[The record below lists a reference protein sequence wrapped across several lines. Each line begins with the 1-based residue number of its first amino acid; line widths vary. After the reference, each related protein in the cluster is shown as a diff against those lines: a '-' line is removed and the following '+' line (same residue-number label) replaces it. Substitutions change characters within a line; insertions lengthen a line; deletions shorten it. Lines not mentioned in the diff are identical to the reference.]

1 VAGRPA
7 MQRPYALPLVL
18 LIVALAGTVYFS
30 QGLGLVDS
38 LGLLASGAVAGGS
51 LAAMAAWRR
60 RSP

>member
-1 VAGRPA
+1 MPRPSPPA
-7 MQRPYALPLVL
+7 ILLV

>member
-1 VAGRPA
+1 